1 MGLAE
6 IAVALVILAVGWGAL
21 LSLHD
26 HSLRTL
32 LGAEFREEVRWTLQ
46 AVADS
51 LAGARGGGEG
61 RREMPWGWVEWR
73 REAGGTLLEAWTER
87 DGVVENLW
95 AAARGPRP

>member
-6 IAVALVILAVGWGAL
+6 TAVALVILAVGWGAL
-21 LSLHD
+21 LALHD
-26 HSLRTL
+26 HALRTL

-51 LAGARGGGEG
+51 LVGAGGEGAG

-73 REAGGTLLEAWTER
+73 GESGGTLLEAWTER
-87 DGVVENLW
+87 DGAVENLW
-95 AAARGPRP
+95 VVAGGPRP